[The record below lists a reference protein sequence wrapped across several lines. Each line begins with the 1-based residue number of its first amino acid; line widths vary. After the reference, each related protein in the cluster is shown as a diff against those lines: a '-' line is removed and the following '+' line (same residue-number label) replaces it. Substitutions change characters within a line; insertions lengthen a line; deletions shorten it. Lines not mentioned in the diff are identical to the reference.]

1 MAAGQGKK
9 LQRLSHVWTVFKFDA
24 ICKGETWRRTTELL
38 QKHQYVNGLSFRTR
52 DVLSIFNGFGITE
65 NFFPNDTRA
74 ETKFWPKTVSPA
86 DFVGNIV
93 CSFKFLLEVGVEES
107 FVNAPW
113 ITDHGSALF
122 NLTSLFALVVF
133 LVSGAFTI
141 DSSKPTLRINLNELP
156 IEFVKLTVTS
166 EASTVFCC

>member
-1 MAAGQGKK
+1 MSSQFLMDSGLRRISFQMMYAPKQN
-9 LQRLSHVWTVFKFDA
+9 FD
-24 ICKGETWRRTTELL
+24 
-38 QKHQYVNGLSFRTR
+38 QKT
-52 DVLSIFNGFGITE
+52 
-65 NFFPNDTRA
+65 A
-74 ETKFWPKTVSPA
+74 SPA

-107 FVNAPW
+107 FVNAPR
-113 ITDHGSALF
+113 ITDHGSALL

-133 LVSGAFTI
+133 LMSGAFTI
-141 DSSKPTLRINLNELP
+141 DSSRPTLRINLNELP